1 MNGKY
6 FSKILV
12 IQVIIIGLFH
22 KSKKGIG
29 IMDMQNNF
37 STVHNKLSNDF
48 NEEKAS
54 SIFFAK
60 HQNEML
66 VREIQNDLLNVFNKS
81 TDYYVN
87 LPILDY
93 REIIK
98 QAQDFINQKKIAYY
112 LCKELKF
119 QIQEYI
125 KEEKFF
131 IQSNLYLRG
140 TRPYVNMSTEKIGW
154 HRETFY
160 GPNMEKS
167 VNIWTPILGVNNL
180 NTLQYIPLSQNI
192 PEIEIITNNINDEV
206 TSKGSTSN
214 VIGFLYSPKEIISG
228 VNLNNARKM
237 IVPDLHSSLFSGL
250 LIHGSGINESQNIR
264 FSVDF
269 RILPFSAYDSK
280 TTKQFHFASKKPYFE
295 LFED

>member
-1 MNGKY
+1 MTFLNNKI
-6 FSKILV
+6 FSNE
-12 IQVIIIGLFH
+12 
-22 KSKKGIG
+22 SKKNKFLVESYN
-29 IMDMQNNF
+29 DSAQNLF
-37 STVHNKLSNDF
+37 R
-48 NEEKAS
+48 ES
-54 SIFFAK
+54 SIYFAK
-60 HQNEML
+60 HQDELL
-66 VREIQNDLLNVFNKS
+66 VNQIRHYLSSYFSES

-87 LPILDY
+87 LLIDDY
-93 REIIK
+93 REIVK
-98 QAQDFINQKKIAYY
+98 TTQDLLNQKNVTYH
-112 LCKELKF
+112 LCRQLKA

-125 KEEKFF
+125 REEKFF
-131 IQSNLYLRG
+131 IQSNLYLRA
-140 TRPYVNMSTEKIGW
+140 TRPFVNMNTEKIGW

-167 VNIWTPILGVNNL
+167 VNIWTPILGVNIL
-180 NTLQYIPLSQNI
+180 NTLQYIPTSQNI

-214 VIGFLYSPKEIISG
+214 IIGFLYSPKEIISG

-237 IVPDLHSSLFSGL
+237 IVPDHHSSLFSGM

-269 RILPFSAYDSK
+269 RILPFTAYDYK